1 MTSNQILID
10 PLSEDI
16 LNILCF
22 RSTNSFRGLPRDL
35 GVSSST
41 LKRNIVFLKKKQLI
55 KSWTFVLNPT
65 ILAKNKIIFFFLK
78 TNPNEPEIVSKLL
91 NNYTNTKLSSLV
103 GITGNYSLIGQFHY
117 PDPSSF
123 LDSLEEL
130 YSLVGESGFQKYLL
144 IEAIE
149 TKKYQGFQ
157 CEEIKKPLRPD
168 ELEKLHKV
176 IDLNNQSEFP
186 LSSYQIAKQ
195 LNVSQPVI
203 SRMLKRWK
211 NEHIIL
217 GYSYQ
222 TDYWKNHYIHS
233 YIQIKTALGR
243 YKEII
248 EYCLLNN
255 RVLDV
260 FRTNSEYSILIRA
273 RFTSLRDLNK
283 FLKDL
288 YLNTKLE
295 DTISSVVLDFL
306 R

>member
-1 MTSNQILID
+1 MTAELRLLD

-16 LNILCF
+16 LHILCF
-22 RSTNSFRGLPRDL
+22 RSTNSFRGLPGNL

-41 LKRNIVFLKKKQLI
+41 FKRNITFLRRSQLI
-55 KSWTFVLNPT
+55 KSWTFVLNPS
-65 ILAKNKIIFFFLK
+65 ILAKNKILFFFLK

-91 NNYTNTKLSSLV
+91 NKYNNNKLSSLV
-103 GITGNYSLIGQFHY
+103 GITGTYSLIGQFHY

-130 YSLVGESGFQKYLL
+130 YSIVGETGFQKYLL

-149 TKKYQGFQ
+149 TKKYSGFK
-157 CEEIKKPLRPD
+157 CKEIKRSLRPD
-168 ELEKLHKV
+168 ELERLHKV

-186 LSSYQIAKQ
+186 LSSYQLAKR

-203 SRMLKRWK
+203 SRTLTRWK
-211 NEHIIL
+211 NEHVIL

-233 YIQIKTALGR
+233 YIQIKTTLGK

-248 EYCLLNN
+248 EYCLLND

-260 FRTNSEYSILIRA
+260 FRTNSEYSLLIKA
-273 RFTSLRDLNK
+273 RFINLEDLNN
-283 FLKDL
+283 FLKEL
-288 YLNTKLE
+288 YINTKLE